1 MTFGGLDGGSEGLL
15 GVLVWGGGY
24 WGVDRGRVGEA
35 LTTSVCVK
43 LCGVCRVS
51 YWGCWY
57 GGGRGYWECWSGVR
71 VGVRCGCW

>member
-1 MTFGGLDGGSEGLL
+1 MGAVRGCWGCWC
-15 GVLVWGGGY
+15 GVGVIG
-24 WGVDRGRVGEA
+24 GVDRGRVGEA